1 MTNCRCCL
9 QSPAPQPSWASAA
22 QRHIDSQRRASC
34 RCAGSAAVSTSSPPS
49 FESWSHHERIG
60 LSRGG
65 THCRQ
70 LVVGSWPVARYRLDF
85 VRPGT
90 AAGQISL
97 VSVVVGKV
105 HTWLRDSPDGTRVAG
120 GSHCGNTRWS
130 TTYGQSGP
138 PMAPMNV
145 LVVHSKLDNRPCKW
159 SGNKN
164 GR

>member
-22 QRHIDSQRRASC
+22 QRHIDSQRRVSC
-34 RCAGSAAVSTSSPPS
+34 RCAGSAAVFTSSPPS

-60 LSRGG
+60 LSRWHPLSEVSQRRGN
-65 THCRQ
+65 
-70 LVVGSWPVARYRLDF
+70 RLDF
-85 VRPGT
+85 ARPGT
-90 AAGQISL
+90 VAGQISL

-105 HTWLRDSPDGTRVAG
+105 HTRLRDSPDGTRVAG